1 MSGEEGEEGQA
12 RQADKPFCLCL
23 LTLHWVGGSL
33 CSALLVHIDLVT
45 MNGCYVLEWQWHQ
58 HLPCWSLSSHFCV
71 LGSQELGAHML
82 LSLLLKLII
91 VGGKGVDVRS
101 VTLST
106 CLKFIFLATN
116 QCGR

>member
-1 MSGEEGEEGQA
+1 
-12 RQADKPFCLCL
+12 
-23 LTLHWVGGSL
+23 
-33 CSALLVHIDLVT
+33 
-45 MNGCYVLEWQWHQ
+45 
-58 HLPCWSLSSHFCV
+58 
-71 LGSQELGAHML
+71 ML

-116 QCGR
+116 QCGG